1 MTCNPFNTG
10 VTKLFAECKY
20 LLAYKM
26 RFIIVPIVS
35 KCVIQIKLKQTK

>member
-26 RFIIVPIVS
+26 RFVIVLFQNV
-35 KCVIQIKLKQTK
+35 LFRLN